1 MSEVPSTY
9 QVYVLPK
16 KGEPLLISELLS
28 YSEAYD
34 LARHLYKG
42 GCPFLLHVGEVLF

>member
-1 MSEVPSTY
+1 MSEAPSMY

-16 KGEPLLISELLS
+16 KGEPLPISELLS

-34 LARHLYKG
+34 LVRHLYKG
-42 GCPFLLHVGEVLF
+42 GCPLLLRVGEVLF